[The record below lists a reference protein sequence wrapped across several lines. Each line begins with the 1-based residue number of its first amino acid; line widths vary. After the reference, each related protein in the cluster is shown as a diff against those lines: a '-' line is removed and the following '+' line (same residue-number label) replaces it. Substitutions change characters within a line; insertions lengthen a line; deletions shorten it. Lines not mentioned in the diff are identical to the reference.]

1 MKNIYKIHYIIFF
14 LALFFSKAIAEPTLV
29 RSKAVENVTAD
40 FLTMAL
46 TFNNDG
52 TKMYTSSMRP
62 GGTGDKVYEYD
73 LTAAYNISTATLRTS
88 INVGTYSGSATG
100 IHGAMQVVFNN
111 DGTKMFIADHHKTII
126 EWTLTTPY
134 DIDTASTTYNAGQG
148 YDTNPNNKRLTSVAF
163 NNDGTKMFV
172 TGNHKD
178 ENPQSIHEYTLDTP
192 FVIESGVTHVQEVQ
206 PDDLQSDYV
215 DGIVFNYDG
224 TKMFITSGGESGGD
238 NKIRQYKLT
247 TAFSIATLS
256 LEGTVELS
264 NYSGLGS
271 GRETAFNSDGSK
283 MFVIDVDAEVYE
295 FDLTCNWSI
304 IDGACD
310 DPITTSDEGKD
321 ILSSIESQTA
331 TAKQIAIQASTPVL
345 NLSLIH
351 ISEPTRPY

>member
-1 MKNIYKIHYIIFF
+1 MKNIYKIHYIVFF
-14 LALFFSKAIAEPTLV
+14 LALFFSKSIAEPTLV

-126 EWTLTTPY
+126 EFTLTTPY

-148 YDTNPNNKRLTSVAF
+148 YDTNANQKRPTSVAF
-163 NNDGTKMFV
+163 NNDGTKMFI

-178 ENPQSIHEYTLDTP
+178 GNTQSIHEYTLDNA
-192 FVIESGVTHVQEVQ
+192 FVITSGVTHVIEVQ
-206 PDDLQSDYV
+206 PDL
-215 DGIVFNYDG
+215 N
-224 TKMFITSGGESGGD
+224 
-238 NKIRQYKLT
+238 
-247 TAFSIATLS
+247 
-256 LEGTVELS
+256 
-264 NYSGLGS
+264 
-271 GRETAFNSDGSK
+271 
-283 MFVIDVDAEVYE
+283 
-295 FDLTCNWSI
+295 
-304 IDGACD
+304 
-310 DPITTSDEGKD
+310 
-321 ILSSIESQTA
+321 
-331 TAKQIAIQASTPVL
+331 QIM
-345 NLSLIH
+345 
-351 ISEPTRPY
+351 

>member
-1 MKNIYKIHYIIFF
+1 
-14 LALFFSKAIAEPTLV
+14 
-29 RSKAVENVTAD
+29 
-40 FLTMAL
+40 MAL

-73 LTAAYNISTATLRTS
+73 LTTAYNISTATLRTS
-88 INVGTYSGSATG
+88 INVGTYSGSSTG

-148 YDTNPNNKRLTSVAF
+148 YNTNPNNKRLASVAF

-172 TGNHKD
+172 TGNHKA

-224 TKMFITSGGESGGD
+224 TKMYITSGKGE
-238 NKIRQYKLT
+238 IIKLGN
-247 TAFSIATLS
+247 I
-256 LEGTVELS
+256 
-264 NYSGLGS
+264 N
-271 GRETAFNSDGSK
+271 
-283 MFVIDVDAEVYE
+283 
-295 FDLTCNWSI
+295 
-304 IDGACD
+304 
-310 DPITTSDEGKD
+310 
-321 ILSSIESQTA
+321 
-331 TAKQIAIQASTPVL
+331 
-345 NLSLIH
+345 
-351 ISEPTRPY
+351 